1 MFGCRVV
8 PFPMTRRVIVKNLA
22 RQLFCYRPET
32 VERTLGSQLEFQR
45 QSLLRK
51 GVTPDAV
58 KREIAALE
66 YARACR
72 TLEHDDVRRRRGVSQ
87 NNYPIWKANRSE
99 THALRHRIFTKRAK
113 GCED

>member
-66 YARACR
+66 HAVRA
-72 TLEHDDVRRRRGVSQ
+72 
-87 NNYPIWKANRSE
+87 
-99 THALRHRIFTKRAK
+99 ALWNMTMFGGDAA
-113 GCED
+113 